1 MEELVTEVG
10 QEEKIDAKQ
19 YLNQVRMYDVHIN
32 NKLEE
37 LAQMKALAT
46 KVTTYLRPVPV
57 SGGSGGQDKLG
68 NVVSK
73 IIDLEAEIN
82 GAIDR
87 FVDKKRE
94 VSELV
99 GGVTDPDEL
108 EVIYKRYFQ
117 NETLE
122 QVACEMG
129 YTYRN
134 VCYIHGRA
142 LRSVEALLKSEKE
155 G

>member
-1 MEELVTEVG
+1 MEELVVEARR
-10 QEEKIDAKQ
+10 EEKVDAKT
-19 YLNQVRMYDVHIN
+19 YLNQIRVLDVHIN

-37 LAQMKALAT
+37 LARMKALST
-46 KVTTYLRPVPV
+46 KVTTYLKPVPA
-57 SGGSGGQDKLG
+57 SGGGGGQDKLG
-68 NVVSK
+68 DVVSK
-73 IIDLEAEIN
+73 IIDLESEIN
-82 GAIDR
+82 EAIDR

-94 VSELV
+94 VSGLV
-99 GGVTDPDEL
+99 ERITDPDEL
-108 EVIYKRYFQ
+108 KVIYKRYFQ

-122 QVACEMG
+122 QVACEMN

-142 LRSVEALLKSEKE
+142 LSSVETLLKSEKE